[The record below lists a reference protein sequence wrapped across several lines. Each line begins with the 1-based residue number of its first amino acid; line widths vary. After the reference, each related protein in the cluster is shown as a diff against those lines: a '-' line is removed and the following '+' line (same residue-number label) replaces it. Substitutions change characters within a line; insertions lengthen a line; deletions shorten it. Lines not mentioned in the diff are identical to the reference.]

1 MLFSLHGRRK
11 RGKKQVERNSQE
23 PPLLAFSLP
32 YRHLQRRLV
41 WDISLQKSRCLF
53 FRFLSGER
61 IKARSK
67 RGLLPVARFGP
78 PRLLRVLVARK
89 TRKNGVFSEGN
100 LIFGQTLPT
109 CSIERTLRSSLSR
122 KITEEGRRVFFC
134 CCCCCFFSHG
144 VQYLNGNKQ
153 TESTVPVQCSI
164 LSRGI
169 SF

>member
-1 MLFSLHGRRK
+1 MAGANEGKNKLKGIHKSPLSSPFPSPIGTCNAGWSEISACKKVVVFFS
-11 RGKKQVERNSQE
+11 
-23 PPLLAFSLP
+23 
-32 YRHLQRRLV
+32 
-41 WDISLQKSRCLF
+41 DF
-53 FRFLSGER
+53 FQER
-61 IKARSK
+61 IQARSK

-122 KITEEGRRVFFC
+122 KITEEGRRVFVVVVVV
-134 CCCCCFFSHG
+134 FFSHG

-153 TESTVPVQCSI
+153 TKSTVPVQCSI

>member
-1 MLFSLHGRRK
+1 MAGANE
-11 RGKKQVERNSQE
+11 GKNKLKGIHKS
-23 PPLLAFSLP
+23 PLSSPFPSPIGTCHAGWSE
-32 YRHLQRRLV
+32 
-41 WDISLQKSRCLF
+41 ISACKKVVVFF

-61 IKARSK
+61 IQARSK

-122 KITEEGRRVFFC
+122 KITEEGRRVFFLLLLL
-134 CCCCCFFSHG
+134 FFFTRSAIF
-144 VQYLNGNKQ
+144 KWK
-153 TESTVPVQCSI
+153 
-164 LSRGI
+164 
-169 SF
+169 

>member
-1 MLFSLHGRRK
+1 M
-11 RGKKQVERNSQE
+11 
-23 PPLLAFSLP
+23 
-32 YRHLQRRLV
+32 
-41 WDISLQKSRCLF
+41 
-53 FRFLSGER
+53 
-61 IKARSK
+61 
-67 RGLLPVARFGP
+67 
-78 PRLLRVLVARK
+78 
-89 TRKNGVFSEGN
+89 RKNGVFSEGN

-122 KITEEGRRVFFC
+122 KITEEGRRVFVVVVVV
-134 CCCCCFFSHG
+134 FFSHG

>member
-32 YRHLQRRLV
+32 YRHLPRRLV

-53 FRFLSGER
+53 FRFLSDER
-61 IKARSK
+61 IQARSK
-67 RGLLPVARFGP
+67 RGLLPIARFGP
-78 PRLLRVLVARK
+78 TRLLRVLVARK

-122 KITEEGRRVFFC
+122 KITEEGRRVFC